1 MKDITWIQ
9 PYYHLILDRVPK
21 DATSFLDVGAGN
33 GIFGFILSRTRDCK
47 RLDAIEPFG
56 YELDH
61 FDNVYRMSWKQW
73 YKTQPT
79 PYDVLIST
87 ECIEHMDKKDAL
99 LFLDQAK
106 EISKNIVIATPI
118 LFEEQKAYDGNEHQR
133 HKCVISESEFIERGY
148 KTLLFNDS
156 IIAHYGDIKC

>member
-1 MKDITWIQ
+1 MVPRDAIT
-9 PYYHLILDRVPK
+9 
-21 DATSFLDVGAGN
+21 FLDVGAGS

-61 FDNVYRMSWKQW
+61 FHNVYKMTWQEWFSKN
-73 YKTQPT
+73 TIL
-79 PYDVLIST
+79 YDVIIST
-87 ECIEHMDKKDAL
+87 ECIEHMSKEDAIS
-99 LFLDQAK
+99 FLDEVKYIA
-106 EISKNIVIATPI
+106 KNIIIATPI
-118 LFEEQKAYDGNEHQR
+118 KFEEQKPYDGNEYQR

-156 IIAHYGDIKC
+156 IIAHYGDIC